1 MTVRPITIDFET
13 ESHNI
18 ITDIKHG
25 KGNFTYRVD
34 DESQS
39 G

>member
-1 MTVRPITIDFET
+1 MRVDSVVVDFGT

-25 KGNFTYRVD
+25 KGNFTYRID
-34 DESQS
+34 DESQGS
-39 G
+39 